1 MEVYELK
8 RKFYDYIFVFQIGFS
23 IYGPGCSLP
32 SRYIEFFSYIPWIKS
47 HIKIP
52 IATRRSGNKNIVK
65 QIDPSS
71 DIVSDSFFIE
81 DDFYVTKLNDTTMVL
96 EKGIVLY

>member
-8 RKFYDYIFVFQIGFS
+8 REFYDYIFVFQIGLS

-32 SRYIEFFSYIPWIKS
+32 SRYIEFFPYIPWIKS
-47 HIKIP
+47 RIKIP
-52 IATRRSGNKNIVK
+52 KATRRSGNKNIVK